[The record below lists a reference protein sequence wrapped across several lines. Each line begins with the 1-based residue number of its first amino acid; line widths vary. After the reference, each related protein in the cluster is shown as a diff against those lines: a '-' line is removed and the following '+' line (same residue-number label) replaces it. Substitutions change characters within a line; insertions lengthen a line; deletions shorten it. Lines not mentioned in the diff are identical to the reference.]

1 MTSYI
6 TRVDGYI
13 ESICDSA
20 ECALS
25 HLIVSLPYCM
35 VSVQGQSFHADHVT
49 EEMMLD
55 ELETS
60 GELHFDYKSINK
72 LTVVIARTTQPQQ
85 QTS

>member
-49 EEMMLD
+49 EEMLLNELD
-55 ELETS
+55 ST
-60 GELHFDYKSINK
+60 GELHLDYKRIGISSVTISR
-72 LTVVIARTTQPQQ
+72 V
-85 QTS
+85 

>member
-49 EEMMLD
+49 EEMLLNELD
-55 ELETS
+55 ST
-60 GELHFDYKSINK
+60 GELHLDYKRIDISSVTISR
-72 LTVVIARTTQPQQ
+72 I
-85 QTS
+85 